1 MSDGKRRSDPSDRY
15 ECSACAV
22 MPIDEDCS
30 VCCGWEAHVRE
41 QVQETLREV
50 RDALE
55 NAAPD
60 DGSLLNAREVVFSA
74 WLDKQIEVKE

>member
-1 MSDGKRRSDPSDRY
+1 MSEQDFCP
-15 ECSACAV
+15 ECGT
-22 MPIDEDCS
+22 PDEGDEP
-30 VCCGWEAHVRE
+30 CGHWEWKE
-41 QVQETLREV
+41 ECLQEKLREV

-74 WLDKQIEVKE
+74 WLDKQIEVKDE

>member
-1 MSDGKRRSDPSDRY
+1 MSDERCEFAKAKNEEIR
-15 ECSACAV
+15 
-22 MPIDEDCS
+22 
-30 VCCGWEAHVRE
+30 
-41 QVQETLREV
+41 QETLREV

-74 WLDKQIEVKE
+74 WLDKQIEVKDE